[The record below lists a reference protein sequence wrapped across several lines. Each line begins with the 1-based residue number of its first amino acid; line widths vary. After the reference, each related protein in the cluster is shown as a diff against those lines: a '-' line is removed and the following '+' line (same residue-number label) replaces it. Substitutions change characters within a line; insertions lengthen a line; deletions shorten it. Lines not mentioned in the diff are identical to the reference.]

1 MVIYKA
7 SLKLQGFWQR
17 VKESKS
23 YLTNFSC
30 IHEKTKPRCI
40 KEDFATASVKL
51 PRGHKG
57 THVRGTQRCLCS
69 SKQNLH
75 QYYHHIGYKYGV
87 LHLHSGFTTV
97 VKPVNPRS
105 RQASNKF
112 LLFYSKSRNKLHQ
125 VTLLGDLNN
134 IFSRPRPGPRHVIV
148 QVLDRML

>member
-1 MVIYKA
+1 MLTKCCVFDYLKLTAERSKFIFLAVEFVCQIYKWKNMVIYKA

-57 THVRGTQRCLCS
+57 THVRGTQRYLCS

-75 QYYHHIGYKYGV
+75 QYYHHIGYKYG
-87 LHLHSGFTTV
+87 G
-97 VKPVNPRS
+97 
-105 RQASNKF
+105 
-112 LLFYSKSRNKLHQ
+112 LLRKL
-125 VTLLGDLNN
+125 
-134 IFSRPRPGPRHVIV
+134 RPPKTKT
-148 QVLDRML
+148 

>member
-30 IHEKTKPRCI
+30 IHEKTKPHSI

-57 THVRGTQRCLCS
+57 THVRGTQSYLCS
-69 SKQNLH
+69 SKQNIH
-75 QYYHHIGYKYGV
+75 QYYHHIGYKLSMGY
-87 LHLHSGFTTV
+87 FTNICI
-97 VKPVNPRS
+97 P
-105 RQASNKF
+105 A
-112 LLFYSKSRNKLHQ
+112 LLLLSSLLIREAGKQVINSCFFTPDQETNCTKSPCW
-125 VTLLGDLNN
+125 VT
-134 IFSRPRPGPRHVIV
+134 
-148 QVLDRML
+148 